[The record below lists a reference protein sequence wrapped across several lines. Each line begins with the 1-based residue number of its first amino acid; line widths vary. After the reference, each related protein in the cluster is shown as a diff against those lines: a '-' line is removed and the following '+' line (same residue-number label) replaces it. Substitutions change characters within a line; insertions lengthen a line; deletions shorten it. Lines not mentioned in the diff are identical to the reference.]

1 MSTASNTA
9 PTADAPEMSDR
20 PVPTDPTARG
30 AGVPCGYCGEP
41 VGRSRYREGDQRMC
55 RPCGSLTRMSG
66 KQRTDLL
73 RHHLTADLLQ
83 RVTLLPTEITR
94 SSLQVALS
102 RKPGADTSARF
113 AGIPTEVLTCTA
125 LRAWAHVPQVA
136 DEIGR
141 RGAAFLL
148 AEQAGL
154 TDAQWLPEDVKSTVR
169 LALEQDDTLTAEQ
182 LTQIA
187 DSRFRSALL
196 TRIGELDGVTAAKLV
211 AQLEEWA
218 AYRLADLRTAPVECL
233 TALAEQGPY
242 TAAAVVRD
250 PRATAETLGAIA
262 RHHQDRSWQV
272 AVSGTLAHRN
282 VDVALLPV
290 LLQAGSFESRGRM
303 VGYLDAR
310 LGVGTSQRTTAARV
324 GDGFAGTLADLLA
337 IVANLHQPTA
347 A

>member
-1 MSTASNTA
+1 MTTIPDTATIASA
-9 PTADAPEMSDR
+9 PKTFTRSVSSQLAP
-20 PVPTDPTARG
+20 RG
-30 AGVPCGYCGEP
+30 AGVRCGYCGEP
-41 VGRSRYREGDQRMC
+41 VGKSRYRTGDQRMC

-73 RHHLTADLLQ
+73 REHLTADLLH

-94 SSLQVALS
+94 DSLQAALS
-102 RKPGADTSARF
+102 RKPGVDTSARF
-113 AGIPTEVLTCTA
+113 AGIPTEVLTCAA

-148 AEQAGL
+148 AEQAGW
-154 TDAQWLPEDVKSTVR
+154 TDARWLPEDVKSTVR

-182 LTQIA
+182 LTQIT
-187 DSRFRSALL
+187 DSRFRAALV
-196 TRIGELDGVTAAKLV
+196 TRIGELDSVTAAKLV
-211 AQLEEWA
+211 TELEGWA
-218 AYRLADLRTAPVECL
+218 AYRLADLGTAPVELL
-233 TALAEQGPY
+233 TALAENGPY

-250 PRATAETLGAIA
+250 PRATAETLAAIA
-262 RHHQDRSWQV
+262 IHHQDRAWQI
-272 AVSGTLAHRN
+272 AISGTLGHRN

-290 LLQAGSFESRGRM
+290 PLLAGSFESRSRM

-337 IVANLHQPTA
+337 IVATLHQSA
-347 A
+347 AD